1 MKSKLTRKQFF
12 ETSLVLASA
21 TVGLAALTSC
31 SDDNDEGGAAGTGG
45 TSGQGGS
52 GGKGGSGTG
61 GSSGTGTGGS
71 GGSATAGTG
80 GTSTGTGGSSAG
92 VTSCDANVAM
102 TLNHTHTLA
111 VPAADV
117 TAGAEKTYTTGAGG
131 DPAHMHM
138 VTVTAAEFTTL
149 AGGGTVTKESATQL
163 SHTHTVTIMCA

>member
-31 SDDNDEGGAAGTGG
+31 SDDDGDGGAAGTGG

-52 GGKGGSGTG
+52 GGKGGTG

-71 GGSATAGTG
+71 GGSATGG
-80 GTSTGTGGSSAG
+80 SSGTSTGTGGSSAG
-92 VTSCDANVAM
+92 VTSCDASLAM

-117 TAGAEKTYTTGAGG
+117 AAGVEKTYTTGPGG

-138 VTVTAAEFTTL
+138 VTVTAAEFATL
-149 AGGGTVTKESATQL
+149 AGGGTVTHESAVEL